1 VDYPPYEPGRR
12 PGEGSYP
19 RHATGHGYQAGGGQ
33 PAYFGDTRT
42 DLYAGDWPGPGYQPG
57 APGRRR
63 APLPPGPP
71 ACPGPDGT
79 RRWRAL
85 LREEWPLAV
94 FCACVAA
101 IALLYNLFGAPDVL
115 YDEAAYVFMAKQ
127 VALQGQLTLTNQPMF
142 IHPPLMWL
150 LEAGWLRLTGYA
162 WAPEPSAIYAARLLS
177 APVGAIAA
185 ILVGAMAYRLAEN
198 ATSRQRR
205 LITGAVTLLVAL
217 DPALVRYD
225 RQAVIEPFAVCMG
238 MVVMHAAWSLRARGT
253 FAYVSIVGL
262 LGGIT
267 LLTNEIAVFLVIV
280 PVIFALLE
288 RDRSLIRKSVAAFG
302 IALAFALI
310 DFFWAVELGLGG
322 EYIWV
327 QTNGFQRLIGL
338 IQSTGFNMP
347 GVSLVGSLMESVK
360 QYSSSYIMLGSGF
373 AAFIWCCSRK
383 NTQTAR
389 FLFAW
394 LIASYA
400 LAAYIAAVGTLNVN
414 FFCYPLPGC
423 IVGSVFLADAVIARW
438 INYRA
443 RQRPRNLGGKEL
455 ARTRRLPFAVGA
467 VAGAGLVALSAASWV
482 SNYSKPGDGVAQA
495 DRYIAANLPGC
506 AMVNASGDS
515 AKYSYLLGGRYF
527 TYFGVGP
534 DAIANGIHYF
544 LLAPTDAIERSPD
557 MTPEL
562 ESWIEANG
570 QRLAT
575 FPSATY
581 RTVQLWYVPSSPY
594 DPTADLTDIN
604 GGVYVNTVSSDCAGY
619 NVMNGKTGAFYS
631 AYTALGGKGVVGKP
645 VSKVTGSASAGYDQV
660 FDGVVLTRQPG
671 SAAGVA
677 ALPVVATLAKESPSA
692 YRKAGLPPVLSN
704 ITPTAARGLLTNP
717 VITSFYLGGGTS
729 PARYTAAVKRYGQP
743 LGLPSRLPGGGFAQ
757 AFANVVLEVPS
768 NGKNVH
774 AATIAPALLAVGVL
788 HLPAGATA
796 PQSPPP
802 LPLGQYGRYSV
813 FPGTLSAYQP
823 APLKPFVE
831 TLVAALAGYGFL
843 VALVEMW
850 RTRRTRVPD
859 SWHGQRDDGR
869 GDDGR

>member
-1 VDYPPYEPGRR
+1 MGNRPRHGYR
-12 PGEGSYP
+12 PGVQE
-19 RHATGHGYQAGGGQ
+19 
-33 PAYFGDTRT
+33 
-42 DLYAGDWPGPGYQPG
+42 
-57 APGRRR
+57 RRR
-63 APLPPGPP
+63 TPFPPGSP
-71 ACPGPDGT
+71 ASTGSGGT
-79 RRWRAL
+79 GRWRAF

-94 FCACVAA
+94 FCPCVAA
-101 IALLYNLFGAPDVL
+101 VALLYNLFGAPDVL

-127 VALQGQLTLTNQPMF
+127 VALHGQLTLTNQPMF

-150 LEAGWLRLTGYA
+150 LEADWLRLTGYA
-162 WAPEPSAIYAARLLS
+162 SAPEPSAIYAARLLS
-177 APVGAIAA
+177 ASVGAIAA
-185 ILVGAMAYRLAEN
+185 ILVGAMAYRLAGN
-198 ATSRQRR
+198 ATPGQRR

-238 MVVMHAAWSLRARGT
+238 MVVIHAAWSLRARQT
-253 FAYVSIVGL
+253 LAYVSIVGL

-288 RDRSLIRKSVAAFG
+288 RDRSLIRKSAAAFV

-310 DFFWAVELGLGG
+310 DFFWAVELGLDG

-347 GVSLVGSLMESVK
+347 GVSLVGSLIESVK
-360 QYSSSYIMLGSGF
+360 QYSSSYIMLGTGF
-373 AAFIWCCSRK
+373 AAFIWCSSRK

-400 LAAYIAAVGTLNVN
+400 LAAYIAAIGTLNVN

-423 IVGSVFLADAVIARW
+423 IVGSVFLADAIIARW
-438 INYRA
+438 TNR
-443 RQRPRNLGGKEL
+443 RTRRLPRNAGGKEL
-455 ARTRRLPFAVGA
+455 ARMRRLPFAVGT

-482 SNYSKPGDGVAQA
+482 SNYSEPGDGVAQA
-495 DRYIAANLPGC
+495 DRYIAANLPAC

-534 DAIANGIHYF
+534 DAVAYGIHYF
-544 LLAPTDAIERSPD
+544 LLAPTDAIEHSPD

-562 ESWIEANG
+562 EGWIEANG

-581 RTVQLWYVPSSPY
+581 RTVQLWYVRSSPY
-594 DPTADLTDIN
+594 DPTADLTDISD
-604 GGVYVNTVSSDCAGY
+604 GVYVNTVSSDCAGY
-619 NVMNGKTGAFYS
+619 NVTNGKTGGFYS

-671 SAAGVA
+671 SGAGVA
-677 ALPVVATLAKESPSA
+677 ALPVVAMLARESPSA
-692 YRKAGLPPVLSN
+692 YRKAGLPPVLPNS
-704 ITPTAARGLLTNP
+704 TPAAARGLLTNP
-717 VITSFYLGGGTS
+717 VITGFYLGGGTS
-729 PARYTAAVKRYGQP
+729 SARYTAAVRRYGQP

-757 AFANVVLEVPS
+757 AFANVVLEVPQ

-774 AATIAPALLAVGVL
+774 AATIAPALLAAGVL

-796 PQSPPP
+796 PQPPPP
-802 LPLGQYGRYSV
+802 LPPGQYGRYSALAGSLPV
-813 FPGTLSAYQP
+813 YQP
-823 APLKPFVE
+823 APLKPFVL
-831 TLVAALAGYGFL
+831 TLVAALVGYGFL
-843 VALVEMW
+843 VALVAMW
-850 RTRRTRVPD
+850 RAR
-859 SWHGQRDDGR
+859 HGRLDYCSGEDGR
-869 GDDGR
+869 